1 MPRRK
6 QIQFKGL
13 QGHSKAVEAGVVA
26 FCLACIIFVVI
37 AIYVA

>member
-1 MPRRK
+1 MARRK

-13 QGHSKAVEAGVVA
+13 QGHNKTVEAAIVA

-37 AIYVA
+37 AVQVA